1 MASKFRIHGLHL
13 RNVRGDIFGGVTAA
27 IVALP
32 LALAFGVSSG
42 AGATAG
48 LYGAI
53 AIGFFAALFG
63 GTPSQISGPTGPM
76 TVVMATVFTGLIAKY
91 PEYGKE
97 MAFTVVMIGGAFQI
111 LFGFLRLGEY
121 ITLMP
126 YTVIS
131 GFMSGIGVII
141 LTLQIAPLMGHPGS
155 AGVVEAIQGLP
166 DVISHLDPYAFSLGL
181 LTLLIVFGMPARI
194 NRILPAPLV
203 ALVAGTLA
211 SLVMTGHAVP
221 RIGEIPS
228 GLPDFHWPHFEQRAI
243 KDMLGYGLV
252 LATLGAIDSLL
263 TSLVADNITR
273 TQHDSDREL
282 MGQGLGN
289 MVSGLFGGLPGAGAT
304 MRTVINV
311 KSGGKTPISGM
322 VHAFLLAAVLL
333 GAGPLTEQ
341 IPLAVLAGILIKDG
355 IDIIDWSFLR
365 RAHKVSLKAAG
376 LMYGVLL
383 LTVFVDLITAVA
395 AGAFVANLLTVKKL
409 TDEQQRHVQAII
421 EPTDESLTSEE
432 KRLLAAIQGRVLLF
446 RLSGPMSF
454 GAAKTIS
461 QRMTI
466 VNRYEVLILD
476 LADVPR
482 LGVTASLAIEN
493 MVREACD
500 RRLMVFIVGAKGAVK
515 TRLATLNVFDGLP
528 PEHLTS
534 SRLEALRKANLS
546 LRSMVTG
553 AMVTDAMATDPGTAE
568 AMAPVGS
575 NVTKQG
581 PTNVS
586 PAALSNAN
594 AHPTVANTVGS
605 REEAIHSEN
614 NASPMVHPSDIS
626 NKS

>member
-1 MASKFRIHGLHL
+1 MARNFRIHGWHL
-13 RNVRGDIFGGVTAA
+13 NNVRGDIFGGLTAA

-42 AGATAG
+42 AGAEAG
-48 LYGAI
+48 LYGAV

-76 TVVMATVFTGLIAKY
+76 TVVMATVFIGLKAKY
-91 PEYGKE
+91 PEMGIE
-97 MAFTVVMIGGAFQI
+97 LAFTVVMLGGLFQI
-111 LFGFLRLGEY
+111 GFGLLRLGEY

-141 LTLQIAPLMGHPGS
+141 FAIQLAPLFGEKGS
-155 AGVVEAIQGLP
+155 ANVVESFRDLP
-166 DVISHLDPYAFSLGL
+166 EIVSDPNWYALGLGL
-181 LTLLIVFGMPARI
+181 LTLAIVFGMPARL

-203 ALVAGTLA
+203 ALIVGTLL
-211 SLVMTGHAVP
+211 SLMISSEVP
-221 RIGEIPS
+221 RIGTIPP
-228 GLPDFHWPHFEQRAI
+228 GLPDIHWPRLEPNAI

-252 LATLGAIDSLL
+252 LATLGSIDSLL

-282 MGQGLGN
+282 IGQGIGN
-289 MVSGLFGGLPGAGAT
+289 MLSGFVGGLPGAGAT

-311 KSGGKTPISGM
+311 KSGGKTPLSGM
-322 VHAFLLAAVLL
+322 VHASLLTAVLL
-333 GAGPLTEQ
+333 GAGPLTAKIQE
-341 IPLAVLAGILIKDG
+341 AVLAGILIKVG
-355 IDIIDWSFLR
+355 IDIIDWSFLK

-409 TDEQQRHVQAII
+409 TDEQRQHVQAITT
-421 EPTDESLTSEE
+421 PTDESLSDEE
-432 KRLLAAIQGRVLLF
+432 RQLLKSIQGRVLLF
-446 RLSGPMSF
+446 RLTGPMSF

-466 VNRYEVLILD
+466 VSRYESLILD

-482 LGVTASLAIEN
+482 LGVTASLAVEN

-500 RRLMVFIVGAKGAVK
+500 RRLMVFIVGAQGKVK
-515 TRLATLNVFDGLP
+515 ERLAALHVFDDLP
-528 PEHLTS
+528 PENLLS
-534 SRLEALRKANLS
+534 SRLQALQKATTQLNS
-546 LRSMVTG
+546 LGGTT
-553 AMVTDAMATDPGTAE
+553 AMSAQAPTDTVVDTN
-568 AMAPVGS
+568 PVADK
-575 NVTKQG
+575 TF
-581 PTNVS
+581 
-586 PAALSNAN
+586 L
-594 AHPTVANTVGS
+594 
-605 REEAIHSEN
+605 
-614 NASPMVHPSDIS
+614 
-626 NKS
+626 